1 MPTVK
6 FTDAVV
12 DKLVHLCNTYAS
24 GVLGERFGWQDLERV
39 CGLPYQTLGKNP
51 RIFQAYH
58 EAKQALRKL
67 RGAQVAIDPVSKM
80 KPTELEKRCAQLEE
94 QNAALEKKLRLYEL
108 RFATFLHNI
117 AKQGLQPDA
126 FEKPIQE
133 SLKYAARKKNNIK
146 SIK

>member
-1 MPTVK
+1 
-6 FTDAVV
+6 
-12 DKLVHLCNTYAS
+12 
-24 GVLGERFGWQDLERV
+24 
-39 CGLPYQTLGKNP
+39 
-51 RIFQAYH
+51 
-58 EAKQALRKL
+58 
-67 RGAQVAIDPVSKM
+67 M